1 MRKFTIW
8 LSCLFLIAS
17 MGFANAQTKTITGKV
32 TSSEDGLPIPGVTV
46 MIPGTT
52 VGTTTDFDGNYSL
65 AVNQSVTTLRF
76 SYIGMEPQDVE
87 IGTRTVINVVLA
99 PSSTTLDEVVVVG
112 YGTSTKQS
120 FVGSIKKVS
129 GEEIK
134 AKSVSNLSQ
143 SLAGEAAGVRVINT
157 SGQPGSA
164 ATIRIRGFGSVNGNR
179 DPLYVLDGVPYTG
192 DIAAINPND
201 IASTTI
207 LKDATATA
215 IYGSRGANGVILMTT
230 KSGKMGKSEIEVDV
244 KTGMNVSAIPR
255 HHIIKDPEE
264 YIGLSWEAMYNKGV
278 ISGSPDPI
286 KYANNNLFSGAGINS
301 KYNLWNITDV
311 ADLIDPV
318 TRTVRDGVT
327 RKYDPEN
334 WEDYGFQGSKRL
346 EANITIKGGNEK
358 TKYFT
363 SFGYLNDI
371 GYIINSDYQR
381 YTATINLKH
390 IVRDWL
396 TVNTKMTYTGSESTN
411 NGQSEDS
418 GSIFWFVDNLPPI
431 FPLFLRDDT
440 GDIVQDPIWGGPQY
454 DYGVGRA
461 FGALTNSIA
470 DAYFDKDYTKANSIN
485 TNFGINIR
493 FTEWLTLENTLGMR
507 YTNTVRTIFNNPF
520 YGSAAGQGGSVWK
533 VRRQYF
539 DYNFL
544 TLLRFQKSFGEHN
557 FEALAAHESNAWER
571 ETATAGKSKLVHP
584 DIDDLANFIITSGQ
598 PNSYTDKTRL
608 ESYFGQVN
616 YNYQNKYYL
625 TASIRRDGSGRFQEG
640 KKWDTFGSVGASW
653 ILTEESFM
661 QSISFIDYLKFKA
674 SYGLVGEQSGVGFY
688 PSIITFD
695 VGNVNDGFDIRED
708 QIGNPDLTWETSKM
722 FQTGIEFSIG
732 KYVDA
737 SIDYYTKNTTNLIFD
752 RRVGPSVGYALI
764 TVNDG
769 KMKNSGLEFDITGH
783 IINTND
789 FTLDLT
795 VNGDFSKNKLID
807 MPIDPAT
814 GEQKVLDIQGRFGRS
829 VEHSLF
835 DYYLREWGGVDPA
848 DGRAMWYMYFDD
860 TNDNGIL
867 DDDEATI
874 ASLHEYTTANPESII
889 SKTTTKT
896 YADATQKYIGKSALP
911 IVSGAF
917 RISATYKNFDLS
929 AQFIYGLGGYAYD
942 THYAGLMSNDVIG
955 GNNWHYDIYKRWQKP
970 GDITD
975 VPRLS
980 NNHDTNVNSSSTRF
994 LEKADFLALNNLRI
1008 GYTLPKKLISR
1019 LGISSLSI
1027 YLAGDNL
1034 FLLSARNGFNPA
1046 TDEAGESDMYRY
1058 SPLSTYTIGLNVKF

>member
-46 MIPGTT
+46 MVPGTT

-87 IGTRTVINVVLA
+87 IGDRTVINVVLA

-120 FVGSIKKVS
+120 FVGTIKKVTN
-129 GEEIK
+129 EEMK

-179 DPLYVLDGVPYTG
+179 APLYVLDGVPYTG

-201 IASTTI
+201 IESTTI

-230 KSGKMGKSEIEVDV
+230 KSGKIGKSEIEVDV
-244 KTGMNVSAIPR
+244 KTGINVSSIPR
-255 HHIIKDPEE
+255 HSVIKDPEQ
-264 YIGLSWEAMYNKGV
+264 YIGLAWEGLYNKGV
-278 ISGSPDPI
+278 ANGLLDPVA
-286 KYANNNLFSGAGINS
+286 YANDNLFTTATQQ
-301 KYNLWNITDV
+301 YNLWNV
-311 ADLIDPV
+311 ANVSELIDPI
-318 TRTVRDGVT
+318 THTVRDGVT
-327 RKYDPEN
+327 RKYNPEN
-334 WEDYGFQGSKRL
+334 WEDYGFQASKRL
-346 EANITIKGGNEK
+346 EANITIKGGDEK

-363 SFGYLNDI
+363 SFGYLNDV
-371 GYIINSDYQR
+371 GYIINSDYER

-396 TVNTKMTYTGSESTN
+396 TVNTKMTYTGWESTN
-411 NGQSEDS
+411 NGQSSDS

-431 FPLFLRDDT
+431 FPLFLRDEA

-470 DAYFDKDYTKANSIN
+470 DAHFDKDYTKSHSIN
-485 TNFGINIR
+485 GNFGINIR

-507 YTNTVRTIFNNPF
+507 YTNEVRTIFNNPF
-520 YGSAAGQGGSVWK
+520 YGSAAGQGGYVYK
-533 VRRQYF
+533 RRRQYS

-571 ETATAGKSKLVHP
+571 ETAIASKSRLAHP
-584 DIDDLANFIITSGQ
+584 DIDDLANFISTSGQ
-598 PNSYTDKTRL
+598 PTSYTDKVAL
-608 ESYFGQVN
+608 ESYFGQAN
-616 YNYQNKYYL
+616 YNYQSKYYL
-625 TASIRRDGSGRFQEG
+625 TASIRRDGSAKFREG

-653 ILTEESFM
+653 ILSEEEFM

-674 SYGLVGEQSGVGFY
+674 SYGLVGEQAGVGYY
-688 PSIITFD
+688 PTIIENW
-695 VGNVNDGFDIRED
+695 VGNLNDSLYVNE
-708 QIGNPDLTWETSKM
+708 QNIGNPLLTWETSKM
-722 FQTGIEFSIG
+722 FQTGVEFSVG

-737 SIDYYTKNTTNLIFD
+737 SIDYYIKTTTDLLFD
-752 RRVGPSVGYALI
+752 RQLGSSIGYSEIL
-764 TVNDG
+764 VNDG
-769 KMKNSGLEFDITGH
+769 LMRNSGLEFDITGH

-795 VNGDFSKNKLID
+795 INGELMKNELID

-814 GEQKVLDIQGRFGRS
+814 GEQKILDIQGRYGRS
-829 VEHSLF
+829 AGHSIY
-835 DYYLREWGGVDPA
+835 DYYLKEWAGVDPA
-848 DGRAMWYMYFDD
+848 DGVGMWYMYYDD
-860 TNDNGIL
+860 ANQNGVL
-867 DDDEATI
+867 DASENAI
-874 ASLHEYTTANPESII
+874 SSLHEYQSLNPEAVIA
-889 SKTTTKT
+889 KTTTKN
-896 YADATQKYIGKSALP
+896 YSNGTQKYIGKSAIP
-911 IVSGAF
+911 KVSGAF
-917 RISATYKNFDLS
+917 RINATYKNFDLS
-929 AQFIYGLGGYAYD
+929 AQFIYGLGAYAYD
-942 THYAGLMSNDVIG
+942 YLYALLMDNGTVG
-955 GNNWHYDIYKRWQKP
+955 NNNWHTDILKRWQKP

-980 NNHDTNVNSSSTRF
+980 DNLDTNVYRNSTRF
-994 LEKADFLALNNLRI
+994 LEKGDYLALNNLRI
-1008 GYTLPKKLISR
+1008 GYTFPKKLINR
-1019 LGISSLSI
+1019 LGISSLSV

-1034 FLLSARNGFNPA
+1034 FLLSARDGFNPA
-1046 TDEAGESDMYRY
+1046 TAEEGTSNTYRY
-1058 SPLSTYTIGLNVKF
+1058 NPLTTYTFGLNVKF

>member
-32 TSSEDGLPIPGVTV
+32 TSSEDGLPIPGVTIMV
-46 MIPGTT
+46 PGTT

-87 IGTRTVINVVLA
+87 IGDRTVINVVLA

-120 FVGSIKKVS
+120 FVGTIKKVTN
-129 GEEIK
+129 EEMK

-179 DPLYVLDGVPYTG
+179 APLYVLDGVPYTG

-201 IASTTI
+201 IESTTI

-230 KSGKMGKSEIEVDV
+230 KSGKIGKSEIEVDV
-244 KTGMNVSAIPR
+244 KTGINVSSIPR
-255 HHIIKDPEE
+255 HSVIKDPEQ
-264 YIGLSWEAMYNKGV
+264 YIGLAWEGLYNKGV
-278 ISGSPDPI
+278 AENSLDPI
-286 KYANNNLFSGAGINS
+286 AYANDNLFTPATEQ
-301 KYNLWNITDV
+301 YNLWNV
-311 ADLIDPV
+311 ASVSELIDPV
-318 TRTVRDGVT
+318 THTVRDGVT
-327 RKYDPEN
+327 RKYNPEN
-334 WEDYGFQGSKRL
+334 WEDYGFQSSQRF
-346 EANITIKGGNEK
+346 EANITMKGGSEK

-363 SFGYLNDI
+363 SFGYLNDV
-371 GYIINSDYQR
+371 GYIINSDYER
-381 YTATINLKH
+381 FSGAINLKH

-396 TVNTKMTYTGSESTN
+396 TVNTKMTYTGWESNN

-431 FPLFLRDDT
+431 YPLFLRDEA

-470 DAYFDKDYTKANSIN
+470 DAHFDKDYTKSHSIN
-485 TNFGINIR
+485 GNFGINIR

-507 YTNTVRTIFNNPF
+507 YTNTVRTIFNNPY
-520 YGSAAGQGGSVWK
+520 YGSAAGQYGYVWK
-533 VRRQYF
+533 RRRQYS

-571 ETATAGKSKLVHP
+571 ETAIASKSKLAHP
-584 DIDDLANFIITSGQ
+584 DIDDLANFIINSGQ
-598 PNSYTDKTRL
+598 PTSYTDKVKL

-625 TASIRRDGSGRFQEG
+625 TASIRRDGSGRFRDG
-640 KKWDTFGSVGASW
+640 KRWDTFGSVGGSW
-653 ILTEESFM
+653 ILSEEEFM
-661 QSISFIDYLKFKA
+661 QSISFVDYLKFKL
-674 SYGLVGEQSGVGFY
+674 SYGLIGEQSGVGYY
-688 PSIITFD
+688 PTIIENW
-695 VGNVNDGFDIRED
+695 VGNINDGYDVTEGE
-708 QIGNPDLTWETSKM
+708 IGNPELTWETSKM
-722 FQTGIEFSIG
+722 FQTGVEFSIG

-737 SIDYYTKNTTNLIFD
+737 SIDYYIKNTTNLLFD
-752 RRVGPSVGYALI
+752 RKVGPSVGYEQL

-769 KMKNSGLEFDITGH
+769 KMRNSGLEFDITGH

-795 VNGDFSKNKLID
+795 VNGEILKNELTD

-814 GEQKVLDIQGRFGRS
+814 GEQKILDIQGRYGRS
-829 VEHSLF
+829 AGHSLY
-835 DYYLREWGGVDPA
+835 DYYLREWAGVDPA
-848 DGRAMWYMYFDD
+848 DGVGMWYMYFDD
-860 TNDNGIL
+860 ANSNGIL
-867 DDDEATI
+867 DTEEATI
-874 ASLHEYTTANPESII
+874 TSLHEYVSQNPEAVIAK
-889 SKTTTKT
+889 KTTKD
-896 YADATQKYIGKSALP
+896 YATATQKYIGKSAIP
-911 IVSGAF
+911 KVSGAF
-917 RISATYKNFDLS
+917 RINATYKNFDLS

-942 THYAGLMSNDVIG
+942 YLYALLMDNGTVG
-955 GNNWHYDIYKRWQKP
+955 NNNWHTDILNRWQKP

-980 NNHDTNVNSSSTRF
+980 NNYDTNVYRNSTRF

-1008 GYTLPKKLISR
+1008 GYTFPKKLINR

-1034 FLLSARNGFNPA
+1034 FLLSARDGFNPSTA
-1046 TDEAGESDMYRY
+1046 EEGTSSTYRY
-1058 SPLSTYTIGLNVKF
+1058 SPLSTYTVGLNVKF

>member
-32 TSSEDGLPIPGVTV
+32 TSSEDGLPIPGVTIMV
-46 MIPGTT
+46 PGTT

-87 IGTRTVINVVLA
+87 IGDRTVINVVLA

-120 FVGSIKKVS
+120 FVGTIKKVTN
-129 GEEIK
+129 EEMK

-179 DPLYVLDGVPYTG
+179 APLYVLDGVPYTG
-192 DIAAINPND
+192 DISAINPND
-201 IASTTI
+201 IESTTI

-230 KSGKMGKSEIEVDV
+230 KSGKIGKSEIEVDV
-244 KTGMNVSAIPR
+244 KTGVNVSAIPR
-255 HHIIKDPEE
+255 HSVIKDPEQ
-264 YIGLSWEAMYNKGV
+264 YIGLAWEGLYNKGV
-278 ISGSPDPI
+278 ANGLLDPVA
-286 KYANNNLFSGAGINS
+286 YANDNLFTPATEQ
-301 KYNLWNITDV
+301 YNLWNV
-311 ADLIDPV
+311 ANVSELIDPV
-318 TRTVRDGVT
+318 THTVRDGVT
-327 RKYDPEN
+327 RKYNPEN
-334 WEDYGFQGSKRL
+334 WEDYGFQSSQRF
-346 EANITIKGGNEK
+346 EANITMKGGSEK

-363 SFGYLNDI
+363 SFGYLNDV
-371 GYIINSDYQR
+371 GYIINSDYER
-381 YTATINLKH
+381 FSGTINLKH

-396 TVNTKMTYTGSESTN
+396 TVNTKMTYTGWESTN
-411 NGQSEDS
+411 NGQSTDS

-431 FPLFLRDDT
+431 YPLFLRDEA

-470 DAYFDKDYTKANSIN
+470 DAHFDKDYTKSHSIN
-485 TNFGINIR
+485 GNFGINIR

-520 YGSAAGQGGSVWK
+520 YGSAAGQGGYVWK
-533 VRRQYF
+533 RRRQYS

-571 ETATAGKSKLVHP
+571 ETAIASKSSAAHP
-584 DIDDLANFIITSGQ
+584 DYDDLANFIINSGQ
-598 PNSYTDKTRL
+598 PTSYTDKTRL

-616 YNYQNKYYL
+616 YNYKNRYYL
-625 TASIRRDGSGRFQEG
+625 TGSIRRDGSGRFREG
-640 KKWDTFGSVGASW
+640 RRWDTFGSIGASW
-653 ILTEESFM
+653 ILSEEDFM
-661 QSISFIDYLKFKA
+661 QSISFVDYLKFKA
-674 SYGLVGEQSGVGFY
+674 SYGLIGEQAGVGYY
-688 PSIITFD
+688 PTIIENW
-695 VGNVNDGFDIRED
+695 VGNLNEGFFVNEGE
-708 QIGNPDLTWETSKM
+708 IGNPDLTWETSKM

-737 SIDYYTKNTTNLIFD
+737 NIDYYVKTTTNLLFD
-752 RRVGPSVGYALI
+752 RGLGGSVGYQVLL
-764 TVNDG
+764 VNDG
-769 KMKNSGLEFDITGH
+769 LMRNSGLEFDITGH

-795 VNGDFSKNKLID
+795 INGELMKNELTD

-814 GEQKVLDIQGRFGRS
+814 EEQKILDIQGRYGRS
-829 VEHSLF
+829 AGHSIY
-835 DYYLREWGGVDPA
+835 DYYLIEWAGVDPA
-848 DGRAMWYMYFDD
+848 DGVGMWYMYYDD
-860 TNDNGIL
+860 ANQNGVL
-867 DDDEATI
+867 DASENTI
-874 ASLHEYTTANPESII
+874 ASLHEYQALNPEAII
-889 SKTTTKT
+889 AKTTTKN
-896 YADATQKYIGKSALP
+896 YSNGTQKYIGKSAIP
-911 IVSGAF
+911 KISGAF
-917 RISATYKNFDLS
+917 RINATYKNFDLS
-929 AQFIYGLGGYAYD
+929 AQFIYGLGAYAYD
-942 THYAGLMSNDVIG
+942 YLYALLMDNGTVG
-955 GNNWHYDIYKRWQKP
+955 NNNWHTDILKRWQKP

-980 NNHDTNVNSSSTRF
+980 DNLDTNVYRNSTRF
-994 LEKADFLALNNLRI
+994 LEKGDYLALNNLRI
-1008 GYTLPKKLISR
+1008 GYTFPKKLINR
-1019 LGISSLSI
+1019 LGINSLSI

-1046 TDEAGESDMYRY
+1046 TAEEGTSSTYRY
-1058 SPLSTYTIGLNVKF
+1058 NPLTTYTFGLNVKF